1 MTARARARPGLAA
14 RLLVAQA
21 LVLLAGAATTWLVAS
36 VLGPSIFHD
45 HLVEAHVGHTAAES
59 RHVEEAF
66 ASALLISIGTA
77 TLIAVAAALAVSW
90 YFSHRV
96 QRSIASVAD
105 AATQIAAGRYGARVP
120 DPGLG
125 GEFADLAGT
134 YNTLAQRLE
143 STEATRRR
151 MLADLAHE
159 MRTPL
164 ATVDAHLEAV
174 EDGVRTFDQ
183 ETLDVIRGSTQRL
196 GRLAEDITAVSR
208 AEEGELAV
216 SPQPVEATA
225 LAHAAADG
233 ARDRYGVK
241 GVRLEVEPDA
251 AGQVR
256 VDPDRMAQ
264 VLGNLLDNALR
275 HTPAGGRVSLS
286 CRRVDE
292 WVEYAV
298 ADTGE
303 GIPAEHLPHLFD
315 RFYRVDTAR
324 DRSRGGS
331 GIGLSIAKAL
341 VEAHGGTITA
351 NSEGPGMGSTFT
363 VRLPATA
370 TSPAR
375 RASSTNLDPT

>member
-1 MTARARARPGLAA
+1 
-14 RLLVAQA
+14 
-21 LVLLAGAATTWLVAS
+21 
-36 VLGPSIFHD
+36 
-45 HLVEAHVGHTAAES
+45 
-59 RHVEEAF
+59 
-66 ASALLISIGTA
+66 
-77 TLIAVAAALAVSW
+77 
-90 YFSHRV
+90 
-96 QRSIASVAD
+96 
-105 AATQIAAGRYGARVP
+105 
-120 DPGLG
+120 
-125 GEFADLAGT
+125 
-134 YNTLAQRLE
+134 
-143 STEATRRR
+143 

-208 AEEGELAV
+208 AEEGDLAV
-216 SPQPVEATA
+216 SPQPVEAAA
-225 LAHAAADG
+225 LAHAAAEG

-292 WVEYAV
+292 WVEFSV

-303 GIPAEHLPHLFD
+303 GVPAEHLPHLFD

-341 VEAHGGTITA
+341 VEAHGGTIA
-351 NSEGPGMGSTFT
+351 ADSDGPGTGSTFT
-363 VRLPATA
+363 VRLPATGP
-370 TSPAR
+370 SPAR

>member
-1 MTARARARPGLAA
+1 M
-14 RLLVAQA
+14 
-21 LVLLAGAATTWLVAS
+21 LLAGAVTTWLVAS

-45 HLVEAHVGHTAAES
+45 HLTQAHVAHTAAET

-66 ASALLISIGTA
+66 ASALLISIGVA
-77 TLIAVAAALAVSW
+77 LFAAVGAALAVSW
-90 YFSHRV
+90 YFSRRV

-105 AATQIAAGRYGARVP
+105 AAGQIAAGRYGARVQ

-125 GEFADLAGT
+125 GEFATLAAT
-134 YNTLAQRLE
+134 YNTLANRLE
-143 STEATRRR
+143 ATEATRRR

-208 AEEGELAV
+208 AEEGDLAV
-216 SPQPVEATA
+216 SPQPVEAAA

-233 ARDRYGVK
+233 ARDRYAAK
-241 GVRLEVEPDA
+241 GVRLEVELDA

-275 HTPAGGRVSLS
+275 HTPAGGRVTLS
-286 CRRVDE
+286 CRRRE
-292 WVEYAV
+292 AWVEYTV

-303 GIPAEHLPHLFD
+303 GVAAEHLPHLFD
-315 RFYRVDTAR
+315 RFYRADTAR
-324 DRSRGGS
+324 DRHRGGS

-341 VEAHGGTITA
+341 VAAHGGTISAT
-351 NSEGPGMGSTFT
+351 SDGPGQGATFT
-363 VRLPATA
+363 VRLPA
-370 TSPAR
+370 
-375 RASSTNLDPT
+375 NLDQPGGPPGIFNRS